1 MICPAPVF
9 TNIFF
14 MHMKKLLLS
23 LGILSL
29 AVFANQAQAQDFVY
43 QPTNPAFGGNYLNYS
58 WMLSSAQAQN
68 KLKDPDAS
76 TSGFSND
83 PMDNFQENL
92 NRQILN
98 QLSQQIIR
106 QQFGEQGLQ
115 EGEYQL
121 GSYNVNVTDA
131 GNGVQITIYDSST
144 GGTTTVVVPYY

>member
-1 MICPAPVF
+1 
-9 TNIFF
+9 
-14 MHMKKLLLS
+14 MKTLLLS

-29 AVFANQAQAQDFVY
+29 AAIANQAQAQDFVY
-43 QPTNPAFGGNYLNYS
+43 QPQNPAFGGNYLNYQ

-68 KLKDPDAS
+68 KIKDPDA
-76 TSGFSND
+76 TTGGFSSD
-83 PMDNFQENL
+83 PMSNFQENL

-121 GSYNVNVTDA
+121 GSYNVNVSEGA
-131 GNGVQITIYDSST
+131 NGVQITIYDSST

>member
-1 MICPAPVF
+1 
-9 TNIFF
+9 
-14 MHMKKLLLS
+14 MKKLLLS

-43 QPTNPAFGGNYLNYS
+43 QSKNPAFGGNYLNYS
-58 WMLSSAQAQN
+58 WMLNSAQAQN
-68 KLKDPDAS
+68 KIKDPEAS
-76 TSGFSND
+76 TGGFSRD
-83 PMDNFQENL
+83 PLNNFQENL

-115 EGEYQL
+115 PGEYQL
-121 GSYNVNVTDA
+121 GSYNVNVSEG
-131 GNGVQITIYDSST
+131 GNGIQITIYDSST